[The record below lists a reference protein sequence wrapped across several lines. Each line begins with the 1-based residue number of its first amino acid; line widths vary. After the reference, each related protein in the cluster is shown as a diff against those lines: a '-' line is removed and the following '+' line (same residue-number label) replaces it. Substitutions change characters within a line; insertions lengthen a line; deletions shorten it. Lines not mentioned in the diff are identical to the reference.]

1 MFASD
6 IDVVLPRR
14 CNVLVTDC
22 QTGTDKEELSRRR
35 TVLALTGSS
44 LSRRKRLRPL
54 PAEKAAELITL
65 NGQLGLVA
73 RQWRA
78 AADAIDDALVLV
90 DSNDQVMR
98 MNRAAATS
106 LGGSTWSVW
115 VGKPAT
121 RLAKYPPWDH
131 ALELG
136 RSCLVRKKV
145 VTGRAHDTDNG
156 RTWQLWARPLP
167 DPQHPAVLLI
177 ARDVT
182 AFLEL
187 QDSVRRA
194 ETMAALGDAAS
205 DADDRAARVRQAV
218 ERAFAAR
225 STECRRGRR
234 GSRVRARGQRTARA

>member
-1 MFASD
+1 MSATD
-6 IDVVLPRR
+6 IGEELRR
-14 CNVLVTDC
+14 RLYSGDTEC

-90 DSNDQVMR
+90 DSDNQVMR

-136 RSCLVRKKV
+136 RS
-145 VTGRAHDTDNG
+145 
-156 RTWQLWARPLP
+156 
-167 DPQHPAVLLI
+167 
-177 ARDVT
+177 
-182 AFLEL
+182 
-187 QDSVRRA
+187 
-194 ETMAALGDAAS
+194 
-205 DADDRAARVRQAV
+205 
-218 ERAFAAR
+218 
-225 STECRRGRR
+225 
-234 GSRVRARGQRTARA
+234 